1 MKLLRRLVG
10 DERIRYL
17 AVGGWNTLF
26 GWLLFVALLELL
38 GAPVRTLSS
47 STFAPVA
54 WLGREYYVIIGW
66 IGWVISVVQSTTTMK
81 YLVFRKPGSLRH
93 QVFRAYFV
101 YLPAQFLGTGILWV
115 MVRLVGMSPQL
126 GAIATTAITTVF
138 SYIGHKYF
146 TFRTPLE
153 VGEVTPLI
161 MESAEG
167 DDDMAG
173 PVAAGE
179 SS

>member
-1 MKLLRRLVG
+1 MDPLKKLLLRILK
-10 DERIRYL
+10 DERFRYL

-26 GWLLFVALLELL
+26 GYVLFVTLIWALGPSLKTL
-38 GAPVRTLSS
+38 GNSS
-47 STFAPVA
+47 VGLIRWF
-54 WLGREYYVIIGW
+54 GQEYYVIVGW
-66 IGWVISVVQSTTTMK
+66 IGWVIAVVQSTATMK
-81 YLVFRKPGSLRH
+81 YLVFRKPGNLWH

-101 YLPAQFLGTGILWV
+101 YLPAQFIGTGILWV

-126 GAIATTAITTVF
+126 GALATTATTTVI

-161 MESAEG
+161 VEDS
-167 DDDMAG
+167 
-173 PVAAGE
+173 
-179 SS
+179 